1 MADDGKTKILTLHEV
16 ARRLRCSKA
25 HAAKLVKG
33 QVRGVPALAHVS
45 MGRRVV
51 VREEWLDEWMN
62 ECRTQC

>member
-1 MADDGKTKILTLHEV
+1 MADDVKKRILTLHEV

-33 QVRGVPALAHVS
+33 QVRGVPALAHLS